1 MSRAPRVVDLSP
13 QEVAELLA
21 AGEIRLLDVRQGF
34 EHWME
39 RIAGSELA
47 PLPSFDAEG
56 LAAGAANL
64 VLCCRTGHRSS
75 VAAMR
80 LSRAAGRPVRHLA
93 GGLLAWKG
101 AGRPTVRFRR
111 AVRPG

>member
-1 MSRAPRVVDLSP
+1 VSRSPRVVDLGP
-13 QEVAELLA
+13 EEVAALLA
-21 AGEIRLLDVRQGF
+21 AGGVRLLDVRQGF

-39 RIAGSELA
+39 RIPGSELA

-56 LAAGAANL
+56 LAAEAASV
-64 VLCCRTGHRSS
+64 VLCCRTGNRSA

-93 GGLLAWKG
+93 GGLLAWKS
-101 AGRPTVRFRR
+101 AGRPTLRWRR
-111 AVRPG
+111 ADRGR